1 MLCLHRLHLD
11 YMSFYSQSGCVQPG
25 LYIWAIFHRIFVE
38 GQEFLSGTVDG
49 LSAFVEW
56 NIEPLIITICGWC
69 LVGTVYDPI
78 HDNIPI
84 QDGGLCRCHRE
95 RGKHFIFFAFRNDF
109 ELISQI
115 LFCSLNISELSAV
128 SSDRLSGRGV
138 EISLHSSYLVR
149 CCRRKRWMILE
160 G

>member
-1 MLCLHRLHLD
+1 MSIITMFGFVSLLTKWAALKHSKEAAAHINFNTEEFILWLQCNHLLLFRAALAVMLCLHRLHLD
-11 YMSFYSQSGCVQPG
+11 HMSFYSQSGCVQPG

-78 HDNIPI
+78 HDNILI

-95 RGKHFIFFAFRNDF
+95 RGKHFIFR
-109 ELISQI
+109 
-115 LFCSLNISELSAV
+115 V
-128 SSDRLSGRGV
+128 
-138 EISLHSSYLVR
+138 
-149 CCRRKRWMILE
+149 
-160 G
+160 